1 MASVSVSDPL
11 LHEHAGD
18 FSNYDVLLAKTHLD
32 ALVLDPNQNHIGN
45 NRFQILSN
53 MHKDEFEERI
63 TAGEPTDVVVNKIID
78 IVCRQCEPKGRFM
91 LTQGK
96 GGWIVLNEWE
106 AREFVTE
113 FLLLASPT
121 GKAKLTPPEA
131 LTNSMPVAL
140 RPVETEGYSNP
151 PQELRATM
159 AGDVNEEKKRRRRSS
174 LLRRSVSEGN
184 FDDKKKLGRS
194 IVGMVFP
201 SKPSWV
207 PKLGKKAKPEGLD
220 VLFNRH
226 RTKLS
231 AGPTGNNRLAIM
243 IKMQQSTYMS
253 SSEEERQRMVGEVYR
268 TVTDAW
274 KGRFLAENSDKRGF
288 TVLEEHEVVGALR
301 CLFDPTGSAG
311 SSSFVD
317 AASTPTTDDVREDE
331 ASSSSDS
338 RLPSV
343 VKHTTMQ
350 AIHHVKP
357 EVDTNGMYNAALASL
372 QKRKQKKDLNS
383 KIRNLTSGNRRPGRS
398 SAASTHLHRHA
409 SAPMTTF
416 ERLESDASYSSLTP
430 IPLPLMNPAVS
441 LPGYGQ
447 SSQPYGY
454 PPHDL
459 SAAIGGGGE
468 PLQSLHDLEPDPI
481 MEPRP
486 LHPQYDARMSLN
498 PIRPSM
504 ATEIDAGLI
513 EDLLSH
519 LDVSGDLYSQGPTA
533 SDHRGG
539 A

>member
-1 MASVSVSDPL
+1 MASVSVSDPF
-11 LHEHAGD
+11 LHEHAGE

-96 GGWIVLNEWE
+96 GSWIVLTEWE
-106 AREFVTE
+106 ARDFVTE
-113 FLLLASPT
+113 FLLLASPS
-121 GKAKLTPPEA
+121 GKAKFTPPEA

-140 RPVETEGYSNP
+140 RPADAEASASP

-159 AGDVNEEKKRRRRSS
+159 VGDVNEEKKRRRRSS

-194 IVGMVFP
+194 IVGMMFP

-243 IKMQQSTYMS
+243 IKMQQSAYLS
-253 SSEEERQRMVGEVYR
+253 SSDEGRQRMVGEVYS
-268 TVTDAW
+268 TVTEAW
-274 KGRFLAENSDKRGF
+274 KGRFLAENFDKRGY
-288 TVLEEHEVVGALR
+288 TVLEDHEVFAALR
-301 CLFDPTGSAG
+301 CLFDPSGSAG
-311 SSSFVD
+311 PGPIVD
-317 AASTPTTDDVREDE
+317 PAPTPTTDELREDE

-343 VKHTTMQ
+343 AKHSTMEALHQ
-350 AIHHVKP
+350 FTP
-357 EVDTNGMYNAALASL
+357 EVGTSGMYNAALASL

-383 KIRNLTSGNRRPGRS
+383 KIRNLTTGTRRPGRAS
-398 SAASTHLHRHA
+398 STQLNRHV

-430 IPLPLMNPAVS
+430 IPLPLMNSTVS

-447 SSQPYGY
+447 SQSPYGY
-454 PPHDL
+454 EQDL
-459 SAAIGGGGE
+459 AAAIGGGGE
-468 PLQSLHDLEPDPI
+468 PLQSYHDLEPDPI

-504 ATEIDAGLI
+504 ATDIDAGLI

-519 LDVSGDLYSQGPTA
+519 LDVSGDLYSQGP
-533 SDHRGG
+533 GG
-539 A
+539 D